1 MKITKT
7 KGFSLV
13 EVVTVLAI
21 FVIMA
26 SIASVY
32 MSRYVNNTN
41 LRTAARQLASDIA
54 NSKQRPVTQG
64 VNYRMTI
71 TVGTPGQYT
80 IEQRDAADTTSTV
93 IATKIPTDSGAGLYI
108 SNPTTYT
115 GNVITFQPR
124 GTTSAGT
131 VILQNSIGSSAS
143 ITTNITGKTYVT
155 YIMQ

>member
-1 MKITKT
+1 VKITKT

-54 NSKQRPVTQG
+54 NSKQRSVTQG

-155 YIMQ
+155 YTMQ

>member
-54 NSKQRPVTQG
+54 NSKQRSVTQG

-155 YIMQ
+155 YTMQ

>member
-54 NSKQRPVTQG
+54 NSKQMSVTQG

-108 SNPTTYT
+108 SNPITYT
-115 GNVITFQPR
+115 SNVITFQPR

-131 VILQNSIGSSAS
+131 VTLKNSIGSSAS
-143 ITTNITGKTYVT
+143 ITTNITGKAYVT

>member
-1 MKITKT
+1 VKITKT

-54 NSKQRPVTQG
+54 NSKQRSVTQG

-93 IATKIPTDSGAGLYI
+93 KATKIPTDSGAGLYI

-155 YIMQ
+155 YTMQ

>member
-1 MKITKT
+1 
-7 KGFSLV
+7 LV

-41 LRTAARQLASDIA
+41 LRTVARQLASDIA
-54 NSKQRPVTQG
+54 NSKQMSVTQG
-64 VNYRMTI
+64 LNYRMTI

-93 IATKIPTDSGAGLYI
+93 KATKIPTDSGAGLKI
-108 SNPTTYT
+108 DSTTYLNST
-115 GNVITFQPR
+115 IYFQQR
-124 GTTSAGT
+124 GTTSLGE
-131 VILQNSIGSSAS
+131 VVLKNSVCKATICSTATINS
-143 ITTNITGKTYVT
+143 TTTGKTYVT

>member
-54 NSKQRPVTQG
+54 NSKQRSVTQG
-64 VNYRMTI
+64 LNYRMTI

-131 VILQNSIGSSAS
+131 VILKNSIGSSAS
-143 ITTNITGKTYVT
+143 ITTNITGKAYVT
-155 YIMQ
+155 YTMQ